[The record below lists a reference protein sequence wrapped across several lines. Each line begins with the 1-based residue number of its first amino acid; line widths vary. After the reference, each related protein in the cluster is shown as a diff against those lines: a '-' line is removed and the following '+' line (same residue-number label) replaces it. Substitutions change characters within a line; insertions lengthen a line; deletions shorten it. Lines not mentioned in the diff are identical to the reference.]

1 MADQSGENEKMDSG
15 PVESREKSMNEEH
28 LQEDEASKLK
38 DQLMRLAAE
47 FDNFRKRS
55 AREKE
60 EYRKFAVENIMVEL
74 LEVCDNFERALD
86 SAKNADNIES
96 VVEGLEMVFNQFV
109 SVLNKEGLERIECK
123 GLEFDPHIHEAMAH
137 IETSEQDDN
146 TIIDVYKP
154 GYMLYSKVIRPAMVT
169 VAKNPQAD

>member
-1 MADQSGENEKMDSG
+1 MADESGENEKMDSG
-15 PVESREKSMNEEH
+15 SVES
-28 LQEDEASKLK
+28 EASKLK

-55 AREKE
+55 IREKE

-74 LEVCDNFERALD
+74 LEVCDNFERAID
-86 SAKNADNIES
+86 SAKNAENIES
-96 VVEGLEMVFNQFV
+96 VVEGVEMVFNQFV

-137 IETSEQDDN
+137 IKTSEQDDN

-169 VAKNPQAD
+169 IAKNPQED